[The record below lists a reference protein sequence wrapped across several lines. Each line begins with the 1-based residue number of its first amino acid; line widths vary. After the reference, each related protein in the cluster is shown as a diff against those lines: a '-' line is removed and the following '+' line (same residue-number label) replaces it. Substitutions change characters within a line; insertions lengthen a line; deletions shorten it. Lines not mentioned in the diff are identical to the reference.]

1 MDTVSEWRKMGSTSV
16 EVLCLVLVILS
27 FLSFI
32 VCSAT
37 DCWRED
43 AKDPYSSVG
52 LSSRCR
58 GLWSECVYD
67 NMANVWTC
75 DIPISFLSEH
85 AVVLVVTR
93 ALVIVNGIL
102 SIAVTPVLILG
113 MKCTNIVHWGGDHK
127 TRLCKA
133 AGIMLLLGGVSG
145 GIAVFWYA
153 IDTALK
159 YRTEVILAVPGI
171 TYELGYS
178 YWFAAS
184 SALFTTIPALLIVC
198 LHCRTMNRRGSTW
211 RNANVCRSPNNAMTY
226 L

>member
-1 MDTVSEWRKMGSTSV
+1 MGSSTSLQ
-16 EVLCLVLVILS
+16 VLSLLLALLS
-27 FLSFI
+27 FISLI

-67 NMANVWTC
+67 NMANIWTC
-75 DIPISFLSEH
+75 DIPISYLSQH

-93 ALVIVNGIL
+93 ALVIINGML
-102 SIAVTPVLILG
+102 SLAATPVLILG
-113 MKCTNIVHWGGDHK
+113 MKCTSIVQWGGDYK
-127 TRLCKA
+127 MRLCKA

-145 GIAVFWYA
+145 GVAVFWYA
-153 IDTALK
+153 IDTAIK

-178 YWFAAS
+178 YWFAA
-184 SALFTTIPALLIVC
+184 ATAGFTSISALLIIC
-198 LHCRTMNRRGSTW
+198 INSKTKTRRVAKPCSAG
-211 RNANVCRSPNNAMTY
+211 VCRNPDNAMTY